1 MSLGHLA
8 QLVKKKKLG
17 TVAHT
22 FNISTASDRE
32 SSQVYKVRTYLKNVI
47 ASIDWNIT
55 FYELVI

>member
-1 MSLGHLA
+1 MA
-8 QLVKKKKLG
+8 FKKLMCM
-17 TVAHT
+17 VLHT